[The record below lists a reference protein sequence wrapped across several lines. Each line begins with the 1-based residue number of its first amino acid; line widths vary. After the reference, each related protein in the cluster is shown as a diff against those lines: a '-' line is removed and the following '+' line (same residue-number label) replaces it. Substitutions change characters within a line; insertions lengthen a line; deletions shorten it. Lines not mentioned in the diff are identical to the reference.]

1 MNATRERK
9 IRFINSFG
17 RNGLRDAL
25 VEILAREGDG
35 FLTDEQIDA
44 IASMRVE
51 DARFTQHH
59 NMRERAK
66 YQQRLAAKQTEA
78 A

>member
-1 MNATRERK
+1 MSTRERK
-9 IRFINSFG
+9 LRFINSFG
-17 RNGLRDAL
+17 RNGLREA
-25 VEILAREGDG
+25 VAEILAREGEA

-44 IASMRVE
+44 IASMRVQ

-66 YQQRLAAKQTEA
+66 YQQRLAAKRTEA

>member
-9 IRFINSFG
+9 LRFINGFG

-25 VEILAREGDG
+25 VEILAREGDD

-44 IASMRVE
+44 IVAMRVE
-51 DARFTQHH
+51 DARTTQHH
-59 NMRERAK
+59 NMRERTK
-66 YQQRLAAKQTEA
+66 RQQRLAARTGEA